1 MTYPSQAQMVLPCY
15 CNLFDFFNLNCR
27 VIGGYIEMPTTM
39 NTVKF
44 QKMGTCSCVAIE
56 LVNLD
61 YFIFFG
67 ILRSKRGLT
76 TLKSTTQRQ
85 TTNPPKA
92 IYANSNQK
100 SLSPRYTGSH
110 ISNYSL
116 QFYYRNSRLIIYSSK
131 KKTWHPVDPSL
142 TKI

>member
-15 CNLFDFFNLNCR
+15 CNLFDFFQ
-27 VIGGYIEMPTTM
+27 P
-39 NTVKF
+39 
-44 QKMGTCSCVAIE
+44 E
-56 LVNLD
+56 LPSHWRIYRNANDHEYCQISEDGHLFVRRHKVVNLD

-100 SLSPRYTGSH
+100 SLSPRYTGSY
-110 ISNYSL
+110 ISDYSL
-116 QFYYRNSRLIIYSSK
+116 QFYYKNSRLIIYSSK

>member
-1 MTYPSQAQMVLPCY
+1 MTNPSQAQMVLPCY
-15 CNLFDFFNLNCR
+15 CNLFDFFQPELPSHWR
-27 VIGGYIEMPTTM
+27 YIEMPTTM

-44 QKMGTCSCVAIE
+44 QKMGACSCVAIE

-61 YFIFFG
+61 YFIFFW
-67 ILRSKRGLT
+67 ILRSERGLT

-100 SLSPRYTGSH
+100 SLSPRYTGAH
-110 ISNYSL
+110 ISDYSL
-116 QFYYRNSRLIIYSSK
+116 QFYYKNSRLIIYSSK

>member
-1 MTYPSQAQMVLPCY
+1 MTYPSQAQMVLPCC

-27 VIGGYIEMPTTM
+27 FIGRYVEMPTTM
-39 NTVKF
+39 NTVEF
-44 QKMGTCSCVAIE
+44 QKMGTCSCVAIK
-56 LVNLD
+56 LINLD
-61 YFIFFG
+61 YFVFFG
-67 ILRSKRGLT
+67 ILRSRRGFII
-76 TLKSTTQRQ
+76 LKSTTQRQ

-100 SLSPRYTGSH
+100 SLSARYTGSH
-110 ISNYSL
+110 ISDYSL
-116 QFYYRNSRLIIYSSK
+116 QFYYKNSCLIIYSSK